1 MMKLPL
7 DFIGSAET
15 WLVDEI
21 GPFLDALSDDPT
33 VSLRLNP
40 LKMGTDPAFF
50 IPANPVP
57 WSQWGYYLK
66 ERPPFTFDPLLHAG
80 CYYVQEASS
89 MFVEHVARERVLQP
103 AVCLDLC
110 AAPGGKSLSLLSA
123 LPEGSLLVSNEVV
136 RQRANVLSETIIKS
150 GNSHVMVTNNG
161 ASDFGRLSHFFDVIL
176 VDAPC
181 SGEGMFRKDPVAIE
195 EWSPDNVKMCAQRQ
209 RNILDDIWPA
219 LKPGGL
225 LIYSTCTY
233 NIAENEEVVL
243 QLVRSTGARP
253 VEVKIDPDW
262 GISSSFDD
270 RVPGYRF
277 FPHRTRGEGLS
288 LFLLQKPDEEAA
300 SSSSPFKRKKN
311 DKKFNPFLRDASPYA
326 PYLRRPHAFR
336 FVEKGSRVVAL
347 PSLHA
352 ETLISLDEALKTV
365 SMGVEVGEMKG
376 KDFIPAHALAM
387 SGELSRSAFS
397 SYPVAY
403 EQAIAYLRKEAL
415 TLADAPKGFL
425 LLTYNNVPLGF
436 VKNLGSRANNL
447 YPGEW
452 RVRSGHLP
460 NEAPRVIRPF

>member
-1 MMKLPL
+1 MPIMNLPV
-7 DFIGSAET
+7 DFIASIEPLLGKET
-15 WLVDEI
+15 DS
-21 GPFLDALSDDPT
+21 FLAALTCEPT
-33 VSLRLNP
+33 VSIRPNP
-40 LKMGTDPAFF
+40 VKTGNDAEFLLPAD
-50 IPANPVP
+50 PVP

-66 ERPPFTFDPLLHAG
+66 ERPPFTFDPLLHVG
-80 CYYVQEASS
+80 YYYVQEASS

-150 GNSHVMVTNNG
+150 GDSHVMVTNNE

-181 SGEGMFRKDPVAIE
+181 SGEGMFRKDPVAIK

-288 LFLLQKPDEEAA
+288 LFILQKPEEEAA

-311 DKKFNPFLRDASPYA
+311 DMKFNPFLRDASPYA
-326 PYLRRPHAFR
+326 LYLRRPYAFR
-336 FVEKGSRVVAL
+336 FVEKGSSVIAL
-347 PSLHA
+347 PALHA
-352 ETLISLDEALKTV
+352 DSLLSLDEALKTV
-365 SMGVEVGEMKG
+365 SMWVEVGEMKG
-376 KDFIPAHALAM
+376 RDFIPAHALAM
-387 SGELSRSAFS
+387 NGELNHSTFS

-403 EQAIAYLRKEAL
+403 EQAIAYLRNEAL
-415 TLADAPKGFL
+415 NHADAPKGFL
-425 LLTYNNVPLGF
+425 QLTYI
-436 VKNLGSRANNL
+436 
-447 YPGEW
+447 
-452 RVRSGHLP
+452 
-460 NEAPRVIRPF
+460 NEP